1 MPPLVTVIIPVHNRP
16 ALLRR
21 ALRSVLGQTLQGWEA
36 IVVDDASDAPAADA
50 LHDFR
55 EDRRVCVLRLDRN
68 GGPSAARN
76 AGLAAAK
83 GARVAFL
90 DSDDEWRPDKLAR
103 QLDEA
108 RGSRILVS
116 GATLSAGAH
125 DDRILP
131 ARTKRPGERIA
142 SYLYIANQFAQ
153 ASCMFAPTA
162 LAREIGFDPGL
173 RQYEDHLFLMRAEAA
188 GAEILVSREPLTLHH
203 VDPRPDRLGRRDDA
217 ARAEAFLRAAGD
229 LLLPQERVAFQLR
242 CQSADA
248 PPMAVGRMAVRAL
261 RTRGA
266 PKGAAI
272 KALARSL
279 LGPAVY
285 GRIRT
290 ARRRAEGVMRP
301 ST

>member
-1 MPPLVTVIIPVHNRP
+1 MTAIIPVHNRP
-16 ALLRR
+16 ELLRR
-21 ALRSVLGQTLQGWEA
+21 ALRSVLNQTFKEWEA
-36 IVVDDASDAPAADA
+36 IVVDDASDDPAANA
-50 LHDFR
+50 LADFR
-55 EDRRVCVLRLDRN
+55 RDRRIRVLRLDRN
-68 GGPSAARN
+68 GGPSSARN
-76 AGLAAAK
+76 AGLAEAR
-83 GARVAFL
+83 GAFVAFL

-103 QLDEA
+103 QLAEA
-108 RGSRILVS
+108 QGGVPRVCVS
-116 GATLSAGAH
+116 GATLVAESPGG
-125 DDRILP
+125 RILP
-131 ARTKRPGERIA
+131 ARAKRPGERIA
-142 SYLYIANQFAQ
+142 SYLYIGNQFAQ

-162 LAREIGFDPGL
+162 LARDVGFDPRL

-188 GAEILVSREPLTLHH
+188 GAEVRVTRDPLTVQH

-217 ARAEAFLRAAGD
+217 VRAEAFLRAAGD
-229 LLLPQERVAFQLR
+229 LLLPHEKVAFQLR

-248 PPMAVGRMAVRAL
+248 PPGAVGRLAVRAL